1 MRYALVL
8 IAAEKVV
15 ALHSL
20 IGSLHANDSVQL
32 RISSMASSKLS
43 WLPLATGKLQDT
55 VHAVRLC
62 AACLFQSQSPM
73 STSCLAVDNALVSVS
88 ALSFDVSGFD
98 LHRKARTI
106 SPFGGNEF
114 STGS

>member
-32 RISSMASSKLS
+32 CISSMASSKLS
-43 WLPLATGKLQDT
+43 WLPFARGKLQDKA
-55 VHAVRLC
+55 HAVRLC
-62 AACLFQSQSPM
+62 AACLFQSQCPM
-73 STSCLAVDNALVSVS
+73 STSCLAVEP
-88 ALSFDVSGFD
+88 FDVSGFD
-98 LHRKARTI
+98 LHRKARAI